1 MASFRFDASKLVKGL
16 SERELKLR
24 ASLNLY
30 GDTVAKKMEA
40 HAKSNRKWQDRTGDA
55 RKSLR
60 GNSEPWGNG
69 VRVSISH
76 NVKYGVYL
84 EFCNERRYAILK
96 PTVDKI
102 APEAVKGLS
111 NLLK

>member
-1 MASFRFDASKLVKGL
+1 MGNFRFDASKLIQGL
-16 SERELKLR
+16 AEREIKLR

-40 HAKSNRKWQDRTGDA
+40 YAKSNRRWQDRTGDA
-55 RKSLR
+55 RKRLK

-76 NVKYGVYL
+76 NVSYGVYL
-84 EFCNERRYAILK
+84 EMCNERRYAILK

>member
-1 MASFRFDASKLVKGL
+1 MGNFRFDASKLIAGL
-16 SERELKLR
+16 AERDVKLR
-24 ASLNLY
+24 ASLKLY

-40 HAKSNRKWQDRTGDA
+40 HAKSNRRWQDRTGDA
-55 RKSLR
+55 RKLLK
-60 GNSEPWGNG
+60 GNSETYGNG

-96 PTVDKI
+96 PTIDKV

>member
-1 MASFRFDASKLVKGL
+1 MGNFRFDASKLIQGL
-16 SERELKLR
+16 AEREIKLR

-60 GNSEPWGNG
+60 GTSHPSGNG
-69 VRVSISH
+69 VKVSISH
-76 NVKYGVYL
+76 NVSYGVYL
-84 EFCNERRYAILK
+84 EMCNERRYAILK
-96 PTVDKI
+96 PTIDKV
-102 APEAVKGLS
+102 APEAIKGLS

>member
-1 MASFRFDASKLVKGL
+1 MGNFRFDASKLISGL
-16 SERELKLR
+16 AEREVKLK

-40 HAKSNRKWQDRTGDA
+40 YAKSNRRWQDRTGDA

-60 GNSEPWGNG
+60 GTSQPSGNG

-76 NVKYGVYL
+76 NVDYGVYL
-84 EFCNERRYAILK
+84 EMCNERRYAILK